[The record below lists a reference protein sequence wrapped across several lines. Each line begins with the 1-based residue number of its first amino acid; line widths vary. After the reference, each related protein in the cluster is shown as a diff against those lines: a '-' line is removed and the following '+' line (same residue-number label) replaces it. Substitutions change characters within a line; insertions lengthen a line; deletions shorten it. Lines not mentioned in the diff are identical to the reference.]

1 MDSNSFLMAFL
12 KQKAAREAAATKV
25 PAVSAKKI
33 PTTGDPT
40 GAHKPL
46 SIRAFAKTKPRGKD
60 IEDYF
65 RAKINLLEAQDS
77 DSDA

>member
-12 KQKAAREAAATKV
+12 KQKAAREAAAKV

-46 SIRAFAKTKPRGKD
+46 SIRAFAKTKPRGKEV
-60 IEDYF
+60 EDYF
-65 RAKINLLEAQDS
+65 RSKIQLLEAQDS
-77 DSDA
+77 ESDS